1 MSKDID
7 VLAVGEPLIEFNQ
20 RAAGNHSYDIGYGG
34 DTSNCA
40 IAAARLGAVAAYVT
54 RVGDDA
60 FGQRLMALWAA
71 EGVITQGV
79 VVEEG
84 AETGLYFVSHDA
96 AGHHFDYRRRNS
108 AASRLGAADLSQAL
122 IARARYLHVS
132 GITQAISASARE
144 AVDQAIGLAQQNGTA
159 VSYDLNFRPRLW
171 SADAALA
178 AAKRTLA
185 RCDIFFPGLDE
196 VQTLTGIVGPEA
208 AVAWAHDCGAK
219 VVALKLGAQGCLL
232 SAGGRQERI
241 ASVAVNPVDATG
253 AGDCFAGAFLSQ
265 LAVGSDPFSAARF
278 ANTAAALSTQGY
290 GAVAPIPD
298 RRTVLKRMGSGA

>member
-1 MSKDID
+1 MS
-7 VLAVGEPLIEFNQ
+7 G
-20 RAAGNHSYDIGYGG
+20 
-34 DTSNCA
+34 
-40 IAAARLGAVAAYVT
+40 
-54 RVGDDA
+54 
-60 FGQRLMALWAA
+60 
-71 EGVITQGV
+71 
-79 VVEEG
+79 
-84 AETGLYFVSHDA
+84 
-96 AGHHFDYRRRNS
+96 
-108 AASRLGAADLSQAL
+108 
-122 IARARYLHVS
+122 
-132 GITQAISASARE
+132 RE
-144 AVDQAIGLAQQNGTA
+144 
-159 VSYDLNFRPRLW
+159 
-171 SADAALA
+171 A

-265 LAVGSDPFSAARF
+265 LAAGSDPFTAARF

>member
-71 EGVITQGV
+71 EGVITQG
-79 VVEEG
+79 
-84 AETGLYFVSHDA
+84 
-96 AGHHFDYRRRNS
+96 
-108 AASRLGAADLSQAL
+108 
-122 IARARYLHVS
+122 
-132 GITQAISASARE
+132 
-144 AVDQAIGLAQQNGTA
+144 
-159 VSYDLNFRPRLW
+159 
-171 SADAALA
+171 
-178 AAKRTLA
+178 
-185 RCDIFFPGLDE
+185 
-196 VQTLTGIVGPEA
+196 
-208 AVAWAHDCGAK
+208 
-219 VVALKLGAQGCLL
+219 
-232 SAGGRQERI
+232 
-241 ASVAVNPVDATG
+241 
-253 AGDCFAGAFLSQ
+253 
-265 LAVGSDPFSAARF
+265 
-278 ANTAAALSTQGY
+278 Y